1 MSDIMNAFPS
11 DYLKEADLMGS
22 PRALTMTSVSVEK
35 VGDDTKPVV
44 HFQEDTRGL
53 VLNKTNANTISDVYG
68 RETDD
73 WTGKKIELY
82 PHTTEYQGRMVPCIR
97 VRKPQAQAP
106 AASTP
111 DDPFPGDL

>member
-22 PRALTMTSVSVEK
+22 PKTFTMVSVSVEK

-44 HFQEDTRGL
+44 HFQEDARGL

-82 PHTTEYQGRMVPCIR
+82 PHTTEFQGHMVPCIR
-97 VRKPQAQAP
+97 VRKPQQ